1 MKGQRDRRRAGTRT
15 SAPRT
20 SNPGQRTVRVVL
32 ADDQAIDRVGLRKL
46 LEATPDIRVVGEAR
60 SGAEAVDLCRTLGP
74 DVLVLDT
81 RMPGLD
87 GVTAIP
93 LVRAASPGTKVIALA
108 EHGEARCLVLN
119 PPRPGEAWNLGD
131 ATTCTRVTDCLQL
144 AVAQGALGAI
154 RRSAEPE
161 QLYRAVRAVAAGNAW
176 YEPGTASRLVER
188 ALGLHP
194 VKEVQ
199 TLSAREQQV
208 ARLISDGQSNKQI
221 AVAMGISDRTVKKH
235 VSNILEK
242 LHLQDRLQIGVFV
255 ARNPLLLS
263 SRTPRA

>member
-15 SAPRT
+15 SPART
-20 SNPGQRTVRVVL
+20 SDTGQRTIRVVL
-32 ADDQAIDRVGLRKL
+32 ADDQAIDRAGLRKL
-46 LEATPDIRVVGEAR
+46 LEATPDMLVVGEAR
-60 SGAEAVDLCRTLGP
+60 SGAEAVELCRTLKP
-74 DVLVLDT
+74 DVLILDT

-87 GVTAIP
+87 GVAAVP
-93 LVRAASPGTKVIALA
+93 LVRAASPGTKVMAMA

-161 QLYRAVRAVAAGNAW
+161 QLYRALRAVAAGDAW

-194 VKEVQ
+194 VREVH
-199 TLSAREQQV
+199 TLSAREEQV
-208 ARLISDGQSNKQI
+208 ARLIADGQSNKQI
-221 AVAMGISDRTVKKH
+221 AAAVGISDRTVKKH

-242 LHLQDRLQIGVFV
+242 LGLHDRLQLGVFV
-255 ARNPLLLS
+255 ARNPLALS
-263 SRTPRA
+263 SRPPRA